1 MKSQQAEQMYNA
13 FLQILRQQY
22 QPDKIQDGLF
32 GAMMDVSLVNDGPVT
47 IMVESEPQTS
57 TVSEAEEANGKV

>member
-57 TVSEAEEANGKV
+57 TISEAEEANGNV